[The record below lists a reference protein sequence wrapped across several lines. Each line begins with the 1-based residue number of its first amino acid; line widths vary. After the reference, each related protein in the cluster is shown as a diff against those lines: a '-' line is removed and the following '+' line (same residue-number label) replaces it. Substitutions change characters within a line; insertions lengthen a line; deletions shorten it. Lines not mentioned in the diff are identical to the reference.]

1 MHSREEL
8 FREAQRQVAARRQQA
23 VTLAQ
28 QVSEQAYQAIPELRA
43 CEDEI
48 TRLGFERAQLA
59 AKGANAEA
67 LAQAKQRQQQAR
79 TRREELLKA
88 NGYASAAL
96 GPRYVCPRCRDTGVH
111 DGKVCSCVLR

>member
-28 QVSEQAYQAIPELRA
+28 QVSEQAHRAIPELRA

-59 AKGANAEA
+59 AKGANSETLVPLRSLSRATPAPNAGIPVYTME
-67 LAQAKQRQQQAR
+67 R
-79 TRREELLKA
+79 
-88 NGYASAAL
+88 YAAAFC
-96 GPRYVCPRCRDTGVH
+96 G
-111 DGKVCSCVLR
+111 

>member
-88 NGYASAAL
+88 NGYA
-96 GPRYVCPRCRDTGVH
+96 
-111 DGKVCSCVLR
+111 